1 MRIIVLAGGLSTE
14 RDVSLS
20 SGAGI
25 CRTLR
30 EKGHDAFLLDPFLGL
45 PDAGDNL
52 EAAFTRPDAG
62 LSLASGI
69 RSTEPDLEAVKAS
82 REDKSDCF
90 FGANVIELCRLADIV
105 FMGLHGDVGENGKLQ
120 AAFDVL
126 GIRYTGSGSLGCALS
141 MDKEITKV
149 IFEANPDYYGEE
161 PRMKKVTVLFM
172 EEDAA
177 FAAAL
182 AGQADVVYT
191 AASYTDQEVTGYHLL
206 ACESVDNRGF
216 NLPAVPRYT
225 DENGIE
231 RAMISQ
237 PT

>member
-69 RSTEPDLEAVKAS
+69 RSTEPDLEAVKADAPYLFN
-82 REDKSDCF
+82 EKEEKTKGTGF
-90 FGANVIELCRLADIV
+90 
-105 FMGLHGDVGENGKLQ
+105 Q
-120 AAFDVL
+120 AA
-126 GIRYTGSGSLGCALS
+126 YTKKKTTKENEIAQTFRKAL
-141 MDKEITKV
+141 
-149 IFEANPDYYGEE
+149 
-161 PRMKKVTVLFM
+161 R
-172 EEDAA
+172 
-177 FAAAL
+177 
-182 AGQADVVYT
+182 
-191 AASYTDQEVTGYHLL
+191 
-206 ACESVDNRGF
+206 R
-216 NLPAVPRYT
+216 
-225 DENGIE
+225 
-231 RAMISQ
+231 
-237 PT
+237 